1 MFQLQVPKLTKSNY
15 GNWSIRMKMLLEVI
29 DCWDIVETSYEMLTD
44 AATEAA
50 LSNEKKESIAKKL
63 RKR

>member
-1 MFQLQVPKLTKSNY
+1 
-15 GNWSIRMKMLLEVI
+15 MKMLLEVI